1 MRRHSPNLRIF
12 WLTQLLTYK
21 NFKSKKKK
29 GGAVVETV
37 LKCSQWDDCG
47 GRILLGD
54 NALTKDVAGRRCLLV
69 AEYLCVFNLF

>member
-1 MRRHSPNLRIF
+1 M
-12 WLTQLLTYK
+12 
-21 NFKSKKKK
+21 
-29 GGAVVETV
+29 ETV